1 MSGSGATT
9 PHLLEPV
16 RRGTAWPMGVELM
29 DWMVMVLVTAVF
41 LAFSAAM
48 WLLVIK
54 HADTQQDD
62 RGAGQE
68 TREGTV
74 VGRGTEEPVASQ
86 QRAA

>member
-1 MSGSGATT
+1 
-9 PHLLEPV
+9 
-16 RRGTAWPMGVELM
+16 
-29 DWMVMVLVTAVF
+29 MVLVTAVF

-68 TREGTV
+68 TPEGTV